1 MPVFFSWLDRD
12 RVTRVHVVRRLAPYL
27 HAHAAGN
34 DEQPLRTGMSVPV
47 RARTGIELDVMHY
60 DRHTFM
66 FVVGREPPP
75 ERVT

>member
-1 MPVFFSWLDRD
+1 
-12 RVTRVHVVRRLAPYL
+12 
-27 HAHAAGN
+27 
-34 DEQPLRTGMSVPV
+34 MSVPV